1 MSDPSIW
8 DMVVGH
14 DEAVAMLKE
23 AVASERVT
31 HAWLFTGPP
40 GIGKLHTARVFA
52 AALNCPS
59 GGDGTCDTCRRIL
72 RGVHPDV
79 HVIVPEGDN
88 LLVED
93 VRAVREEASRTHHEA
108 PIAVFILDEADRLT
122 EAAANALLKVLEEP
136 PPGVVFVLVARS
148 PEALVDTVPSRARTL
163 PFVSLSLAELTAALG
178 ARLHLDPD
186 QTAWAAA
193 ASHGRLARAT
203 ALLTDEAART
213 RRSTVLDLTDRLAS
227 GQPSDALA
235 AAATVVAIADEVAAA
250 ARTRQER
257 EVAELEEA
265 FGTGR
270 GTGALRKRLETRHRR
285 ELRRVRFDAIRDSLA
300 DLLGAYRDIAL
311 LSGGV
316 GRSASGSTVGVV
328 RWAGRGGRRS
338 SIRTRPGRSPAW
350 PPGSTRPP
358 PSAPPGRSKRP
369 TAAWPSAPPP
379 SSPSKPPSSP
389 PRPPS
394 GARPSPSTASPSAA
408 DPPDLPGPPQPASVH
423 SAFAPTSSRHLASP
437 SGVVVAHP
445 TRNRKVVGSN
455 PTSGST
461 NQQLRA
467 RIALSD
473 GLPCLPP

>member
-1 MSDPSIW
+1 
-8 DMVVGH
+8 
-14 DEAVAMLKE
+14 
-23 AVASERVT
+23 
-31 HAWLFTGPP
+31 
-40 GIGKLHTARVFA
+40 
-52 AALNCPS
+52 
-59 GGDGTCDTCRRIL
+59 
-72 RGVHPDV
+72 
-79 HVIVPEGDN
+79 
-88 LLVED
+88 
-93 VRAVREEASRTHHEA
+93 
-108 PIAVFILDEADRLT
+108 
-122 EAAANALLKVLEEP
+122 
-136 PPGVVFVLVARS
+136 VVFVLVARS

-316 GRSASGSTVGVV
+316 GSGTGVGLD
-328 RWAGRGGRRS
+328 GGS
-338 SIRTRPGRSPAW
+338 GEVG
-350 PPGSTRPP
+350 GS
-358 PSAPPGRSKRP
+358 G
-369 TAAWPSAPPP
+369 
-379 SSPSKPPSSP
+379 
-389 PRPPS
+389 
-394 GARPSPSTASPSAA
+394 
-408 DPPDLPGPPQPASVH
+408 GPPLVHPDKAGSFARVAARVDPAT
-423 SAFAPTSSRHLASP
+423 A
-437 SGVVVAHP
+437 
-445 TRNRKVVGSN
+445 
-455 PTSGST
+455 
-461 NQQLRA
+461 LRA
-467 RIALSD
+467 AGALEEADRRLAIGAAPLLTLEAAFLSARAALR
-473 GLPCLPP
+473 GPAIPINRLAIRR

>member
-23 AVASERVT
+23 AVAGERVT

-136 PPGVVFVLVARS
+136 PPGVVFVLVVRS
-148 PEALVDTVPSRARTL
+148 TEALVDTVPSRARTL

-250 ARTRQER
+250 ARSRQER

-311 LSGGV
+311 LSGGADSGV
-316 GRSASGSTVGVV
+316 GLDGGSGEV
-328 RWAGRGGRRS
+328 R
-338 SIRTRPGRSPAW
+338 
-350 PPGSTRPP
+350 GS
-358 PSAPPGRSKRP
+358 G
-369 TAAWPSAPPP
+369 
-379 SSPSKPPSSP
+379 
-389 PRPPS
+389 
-394 GARPSPSTASPSAA
+394 
-408 DPPDLPGPPQPASVH
+408 GPPLVHPDKAGSFARLAARVYPAT
-423 SAFAPTSSRHLASP
+423 A
-437 SGVVVAHP
+437 
-445 TRNRKVVGSN
+445 
-455 PTSGST
+455 
-461 NQQLRA
+461 LRA
-467 RIALSD
+467 AGALEEADRRLAIGAAPLLTLEAALLSAQAALR
-473 GLPCLPP
+473 GPAIPINRLAIRR

>member
-52 AALNCPS
+52 AALNCPA

-79 HVIVPEGDN
+79 HLIVPEGDN

-108 PIAVFILDEADRLT
+108 PTAVFILDEADRLT

-136 PPGVVFVLVARS
+136 PPEVVFVLVARS

-178 ARLHLDPD
+178 AELQLDPD

-193 ASHGRLARAT
+193 ASHGRLARAS

-213 RRSTVLDLTDRLAS
+213 RRSTVLDLTERLAS

-257 EVAELEEA
+257 ELAELEEA

-311 LSGGV
+311 LSGAGLRV
-316 GRSASGSTVGVV
+316 GAASDGGPERRRGGPAGPPGQGRDVRPPGRRRRPGHRPPRRRSA
-328 RWAGRGGRRS
+328 RRGRPPPGHRRRPPPHPRSRLPLGPGRPP
-338 SIRTRPGRSPAW
+338 RPGRPHQ
-350 PPGSTRPP
+350 
-358 PSAPPGRSKRP
+358 
-369 TAAWPSAPPP
+369 
-379 SSPSKPPSSP
+379 P
-389 PRPPS
+389 PRHPPLT
-394 GARPSPSTASPSAA
+394 R
-408 DPPDLPGPPQPASVH
+408 PDLPGPPQPASVH
-423 SAFAPTSSRHLASP
+423 SAFAPTSLGTSP
-437 SGVVVAHP
+437 ARVA
-445 TRNRKVVGSN
+445 
-455 PTSGST
+455 
-461 NQQLRA
+461 
-467 RIALSD
+467 
-473 GLPCLPP
+473 

>member
-1 MSDPSIW
+1 MSDPRDTSIW
-8 DMVVGH
+8 DTVVGH
-14 DEAVAMLKE
+14 DEAVAMLKD
-23 AVASERVT
+23 AVAGDRVT

-52 AALNCPS
+52 AALNCPA

-79 HVIVPEGDN
+79 HLVVPEGDN

-108 PIAVFILDEADRLT
+108 KTAVFILDEADRMT

-136 PPGVVFVLVARS
+136 PPEVVFVLVVRS
-148 PEALVDTVPSRARTL
+148 VEALVGTVPSRARTL

-178 ARLHLDPD
+178 DNLQLDTG
-186 QTAWAAA
+186 QTTWAAA
-193 ASHGRLARAT
+193 ASHGRLARAR

-213 RRSTVLDLTDRLAS
+213 RRSTVLDLTERLAT

-250 ARTRQER
+250 ARLRQER

-270 GTGALRKRLETRHRR
+270 GTGAMRKRLETRHRR

-311 LSGGV
+311 LSG
-316 GRSASGSTVGVV
+316 
-328 RWAGRGGRRS
+328 AGG
-338 SIRTRPGRSPAW
+338 PG
-350 PPGSTRPP
+350 
-358 PSAPPGRSKRP
+358 
-369 TAAWPSAPPP
+369 
-379 SSPSKPPSSP
+379 
-389 PRPPS
+389 
-394 GARPSPSTASPSAA
+394 PSTGPQAPGEAPLVHPDKVGTFARLAA
-408 DPPDLPGPPQPASVH
+408 GFDPAT
-423 SAFAPTSSRHLASP
+423 A
-437 SGVVVAHP
+437 
-445 TRNRKVVGSN
+445 
-455 PTSGST
+455 
-461 NQQLRA
+461 LRA
-467 RIALSD
+467 ATAIEEADRRLAIGAAPLLTLEAAFLSAQAALR
-473 GLPCLPP
+473 GPAVPINRLAIRR